1 MTVRRQVALS
11 RDEALALDGSDPLAG
26 FRERFLPAE
35 AGLIYL
41 DGNSLGRP
49 PRATRDRLLRLVER
63 EWGERLIRSW
73 DEGWFELPRRI
84 GDLIASACLGAAPGQ
99 TIVADSTTVCL
110 YKLISAAL
118 DARPGRDEIVTDRH
132 NFPTDRYVVEGLAR
146 SRGLGV
152 RWLEEEPEPAAIGE
166 LVGERTALVTLS
178 HVSFRSAAIADMA
191 AINERVHAA
200 GALVLWDLCHS
211 AGSIP
216 VALDASGTDLAVGCT
231 YKFLNGGPGAPA
243 FMYARE
249 EHQTALAQPIW
260 GWIGRRDPFEME
272 QGYVPADGVSA
283 LLSGTPGVL
292 GLVAVEEGVK
302 LVAEAGIDAIH
313 EKGRALTALAIE
325 LHDAWLAELGFALV
339 TPRDPERRGAHVSVG
354 HARARELSR
363 ALIDAGVIPDF
374 RPPDVIRLGLSPLT
388 TSFAD
393 VWDGLDALRGI
404 AAAV

>member
-49 PRATRDRLLRLVER
+49 PRATRDRLLRLVEH

-118 DARPGRDEIVTDRH
+118 DARPGRGEIVTDRH

>member
-118 DARPGRDEIVTDRH
+118 DARPGRGEIVTDRH